1 MADKLQGQDF
11 ALSAVSGNIHIN
23 SLYAAKSTLQCNHGD
38 IDINNCHGATVI
50 CTTEGD
56 IKLSELVIV
65 WGLINSNSLPGTQLF
80 PERCHYVVN
89 LKCRNVLDMVFKNIC
104 LLHQIPVKFS
114 VISLHSTAS
123 SQSNLNPFMR
133 DFQQKQQ

>member
-50 CTTEGD
+50 YTTEGD
-56 IKLSELVIV
+56 IKLSEFKIGVDRIEQN
-65 WGLINSNSLPGTQLF
+65 GFPQNSVQ
-80 PERCHYVVN
+80 Y
-89 LKCRNVLDMVFKNIC
+89 
-104 LLHQIPVKFS
+104 
-114 VISLHSTAS
+114 
-123 SQSNLNPFMR
+123 
-133 DFQQKQQ
+133 